1 MLPLMNLV
9 GYKIQV
15 KTCLFLAFAGLR
27 GAVGLS
33 LALILTVNEK
43 IDKKVST
50 LILFYVAGM
59 VVLTLFINGMT
70 AGFVLRKLGLAI
82 ESPLSKKLMVEFLV
96 EMDA

>member
-15 KTCLFLAFAGLR
+15 KTCIFLAFSGLR

-43 IDKKVST
+43 IDKKVSNE
-50 LILFYVAGM
+50 ILFYVSGM

-70 AGFVLRKLGLAI
+70 AGFVLRKLGLAT
-82 ESPLSKKLMVEFLV
+82 ESPLAKKLMFEFL
-96 EMDA
+96 EDMDA